1 MDKFYKKCFFPLAGL
16 SIILFV
22 MVILIPFITGV
33 LYSFTSWRGTYFAGG
48 SLMDSFVGIDN
59 YIKAF
64 NTEKFTKAFIYTLK
78 FTVVAVISINVVALA
93 LALMVTNITKGSGVY
108 RAIYFVPNLLGGLA
122 LGYIW
127 QFIFQIVF
135 SQILFGEGDK
145 GIISIPFF
153 QDMLQDNTKA
163 LFALAILVTWQMAGY
178 MMIIYVTGL
187 NNIPTDL
194 YEAASI
200 DGCNAIQKFFNI
212 TVPMLMP
219 SFTVVFFMTLGNCF
233 KLLDQNVALTDGNFD
248 TRMLATQ
255 ILKTTR
261 DTNPPDYGLAQAQAV
276 IFFVLIATVS
286 LIQVSITKKRE
297 VEM

>member
-1 MDKFYKKCFFPLAGL
+1 MDKFYKKWFFPLAGL

-22 MVILIPFITGV
+22 MVILIPFIMGV

-59 YIKAF
+59 YINAF

-93 LALMVTNITKGSGVY
+93 LALMVTNITKASGLY

-145 GIISIPFF
+145 GIIAIPFF

-200 DGCNAIQKFFNI
+200 DGANAVQKFFTI

-261 DTNPPDYGLAQAQAV
+261 DTNPPDYGMAQAQAV